1 MRISDWSS
9 DVCSSDLAAVEYQH
23 GLRVSHL
30 LLDIALRPI
39 GIERQ
44 PRRNGAES
52 RKGMGVPW
60 HGRTNRIA
68 AQSQPRLAQ
77 FPWVL
82 NLIVRDGHVGK
93 ADFLTII
100 DGWRTTQSEQ
110 QHGRSKE
117 RREGKECVRPCR
129 SQWSPSNKKKKYQTP
144 YK

>member
-52 RKGMGVPW
+52 RKGMGVQW

-82 NLIVRDGHVGK
+82 NLIGRAGHVGK
-93 ADFLTII
+93 ADFITII
-100 DGWRTTQSEQ
+100 DGWRTPQSEQ
-110 QHGRSKE
+110 QHGGVPRLCFAPLGGNA
-117 RREGKECVRPCR
+117 RALMHA
-129 SQWSPSNKKKKYQTP
+129 QNQ
-144 YK
+144 

>member
-1 MRISDWSS
+1 MAPLISENVPLGIRQREIADRQRIA
-9 DVCSSDLAAVEYQH
+9 CPPERQQAAVEYQH

-68 AQSQPRLAQ
+68 AQSQPRLRSEE
-77 FPWVL
+77 PTSEL
-82 NLIVRDGHVGK
+82 
-93 ADFLTII
+93 
-100 DGWRTTQSEQ
+100 QSLM
-110 QHGRSKE
+110 RISYAVF
-117 RREGKECVRPCR
+117 CL
-129 SQWSPSNKKKKYQTP
+129 KKKK
-144 YK
+144 KN

>member
-1 MRISDWSS
+1 MAPLISENVPLGIRQREIADRQRIA
-9 DVCSSDLAAVEYQH
+9 CPPERQQAAVEYQH

-82 NLIVRDGHVGK
+82 NLIVRDGH
-93 ADFLTII
+93 
-100 DGWRTTQSEQ
+100 RSE
-110 QHGRSKE
+110 E
-117 RREGKECVRPCR
+117 RRVGKECVSTSRTR
-129 SQWSPSNKKKKYQTP
+129 W
-144 YK
+144 